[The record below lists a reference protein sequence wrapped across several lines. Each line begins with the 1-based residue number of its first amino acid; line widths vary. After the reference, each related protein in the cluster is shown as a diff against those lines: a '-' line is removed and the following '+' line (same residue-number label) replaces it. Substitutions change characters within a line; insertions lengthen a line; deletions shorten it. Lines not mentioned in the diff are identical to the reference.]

1 MLKIIDYCDGDLR
14 KAINTLQRLKFL
26 TINEIDDN
34 VLNDISI
41 KMTNSNFSD
50 LLKKLKNIES
60 YDDILYLIRFFMNN
74 GFGGNVILR
83 EMSKRII
90 KTSELNDQQKS
101 LIFGIED

>member
-50 LLKKLKNIES
+50 I
-60 YDDILYLIRFFMNN
+60 
-74 GFGGNVILR
+74 
-83 EMSKRII
+83 
-90 KTSELNDQQKS
+90 
-101 LIFGIED
+101 